1 MFLLFGIIQLFQ
13 QNVLIFQSNM
23 LSCYLI
29 REGTVKEIEQKK
41 TKFQVKS
48 YERSKFQLCAMDLD
62 KSILQSLRTF
72 LFHYEKYQLSCRFP
86 GISLDQRAKGHFKR
100 SYQSD

>member
-23 LSCYLI
+23 LSRYLI

-41 TKFQVKS
+41 KQS
-48 YERSKFQLCAMDLD
+48 SK
-62 KSILQSLRTF
+62 LRVTNGQNF
-72 LFHYEKYQLSCRFP
+72 NYVQW
-86 GISLDQRAKGHFKR
+86 I
-100 SYQSD
+100 